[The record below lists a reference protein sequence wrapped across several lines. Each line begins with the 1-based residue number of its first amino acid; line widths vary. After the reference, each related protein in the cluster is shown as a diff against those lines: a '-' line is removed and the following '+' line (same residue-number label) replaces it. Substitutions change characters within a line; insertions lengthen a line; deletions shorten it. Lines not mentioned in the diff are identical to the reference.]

1 MRRLSILLLVG
12 ATACGGTD
20 PSASGVFPSAGF
32 LGRKVR
38 VEISGDATEWG
49 ASSKVSFGEG
59 VTVDSVAVASP
70 TALFADITIADT
82 APVGLRDV
90 VVTGGDNVTL
100 KQAFEIESPISV
112 TVRGTAAQGSI
123 AVLDVVNHDF
133 DTPFDTTTTGDGFFT
148 PLVYTGIDATAGNGV
163 LVSIDT
169 VTPYGLSATILI
181 DTDAQSGPLKIASG
195 QPGATSTSFALG
207 ADLTIAART
216 ATPLTAGTNVT
227 ATLAKPY
234 ESFLYEYTAAAV
246 PSMARLQSSTGG
258 DGSPRLAILPAS
270 GHFQDLLAQ
279 GNDKHLL
286 SRTPTKFYVVMF
298 DLSGEIGTST
308 LRPSSVTLPAA
319 SAEAE
324 GANGNNTAATANAV
338 TLPAFIDNATLLDDA
353 DQDWFKFT
361 SGAGDAGKKVRV
373 VTFPGDLRA
382 DPVVEV
388 KSANGNTS
396 LGGPSSDSDY
406 HEDFLSNAI
415 AASTGYTVAVTPSE
429 VFDPSYTH
437 YALVVV
443 LE

>member
-112 TVRGTAAQGSI
+112 TVRGSAAQGAV

-133 DTPFDTTTTGDGFFT
+133 DTPFDTTSTGDGLFT

-163 LVSIDT
+163 RVQVES
-169 VTPYGLSATILI
+169 VTPYGLSATLLI
-181 DTDAQSGPLKIASG
+181 DTDAQTGALKIVSG
-195 QPGATSTSFALG
+195 TTGATQTSFPLG
-207 ADLTIAART
+207 ADLAIAART
-216 ATPLTAGTNVT
+216 AMPLTAGMNAT
-227 ATLAKPY
+227 ATGTKPM
-234 ESFLYEYTAAAV
+234 ESFLYEFTPAAV
-246 PSMARLQSSTGG
+246 PALARFQVSTTG
-258 DGSPRLAILPAS
+258 DGSPGIAVLPAS
-270 GHFQDLLAQ
+270 GHFADLLGAAADQ
-279 GNDKHLL
+279 RQLAKTAG
-286 SRTPTKFYVVMF
+286 KFYAVVY
-298 DLSGEIGTST
+298 DLSGETGAYTV
-308 LRPSSVTLPAA
+308 RAG
-319 SAEAE
+319 SAMLSLATDTEP
-324 GANGNNTAATANAV
+324 GNNTQGAATSCAMPCLV
-338 TLPAFIDNATLLDDA
+338 QNATLASATDE
-353 DQDWFKFT
+353 DWFVFT
-361 SGAGDAGKKVRV
+361 AAAADVGKKVHVITMGGDPKTDTV
-373 VTFPGDLRA
+373 VQVFA
-382 DPVVEV
+382 
-388 KSANGNTS
+388 GNTS
-396 LGGPSSDSDY
+396 LGGESDDRDY
-406 HEDFLSNAI
+406 HEDWLSKAI
-415 AASTGYTVAVTPSE
+415 TAAGAISTKISASGM
-429 VFDPSYTH
+429 FDASHKTYD
-437 YALVVV
+437 ALIY